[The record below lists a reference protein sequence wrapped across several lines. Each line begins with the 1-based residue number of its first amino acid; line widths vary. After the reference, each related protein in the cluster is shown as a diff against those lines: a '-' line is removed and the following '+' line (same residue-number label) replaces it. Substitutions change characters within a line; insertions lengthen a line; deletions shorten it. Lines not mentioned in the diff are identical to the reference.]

1 MAKYEKSF
9 TTVLHAQTS
18 YPLQRSGPPAPESL
32 NFPHPLVCPRPLAGA
47 PARGGGKRGG
57 GEHRGW
63 GILKTLVKGQ

>member
-32 NFPHPLVCPRPLAGA
+32 NFPHPLVCPREGAGA
-47 PARGGGKRGG
+47 NEGVWNIGGGAF
-57 GEHRGW
+57 
-63 GILKTLVKGQ
+63 